1 VTRRPARSDPL
12 KFASA
17 SAGAQIRLSLP
28 LNPTGNRLYS
38 RKTLLRQKLG
48 SLAVVNDERR
58 GIFTT
63 GKVERAAL
71 LTIEACDLARVHYQ
85 TNASRR

>member
-1 VTRRPARSDPL
+1 
-12 KFASA
+12 
-17 SAGAQIRLSLP
+17 
-28 LNPTGNRLYS
+28 LNPTGNRLHY

-71 LTIEACDLARVHYQ
+71 LTIEACDLARSIIKRTRVAVDGDGRSGSFFSMIMRVTRQ
-85 TNASRR
+85 TEPRWTK